1 MVRSKI
7 EVKGFEARNYDGL
20 MNLITLGYYPR
31 FIKSA
36 VSFINLP
43 ESATVLDIGCGTG
56 RNARLIADHVGGD
69 CRVTGIDIGTDMLN
83 AFSRKQG
90 NDLRLSAMKADI
102 RDPFPFNNSSFDG
115 AFMSFVLHG
124 MEHDDRLH
132 VLEEISRVLKPGG
145 KFYLLDYR
153 PLDLKS
159 ASILTRLIFRLE
171 CDLASEF
178 LTHNWEDVLSLYGFG
193 EFDEKV
199 FFGKKVRILK
209 STRLMYTE

>member
-1 MVRSKI
+1 MARSKI
-7 EVKGFEARNYDGL
+7 EVKGFEARHYDGL

-36 VSFINLP
+36 VSFMDLP
-43 ESATVLDIGCGTG
+43 DKAHVLDIGCGTG
-56 RNARLIADHVGGD
+56 RNARLIADHVGTD
-69 CRVTGIDIGTDMLN
+69 CMVTGIDIGADML
-83 AFSRKQG
+83 AGFSLKQG
-90 NDLRLSAMKADI
+90 KDPRLSAMKADI
-102 RDPFPFNNSSFDG
+102 RSPFPFPDLSFDG

-124 MEHDDRLH
+124 MEHDGRLH
-132 VLEEISRVLKPGG
+132 VLKEIQRILKPGG

-159 ASILTRLIFRLE
+159 ASLLTRFIFRLE

-178 LTHNWEDVLSLYGFG
+178 LTHNWEDVLSRYGFG